1 MTRSLIKMARGV
13 AVALAVLMM
22 GAAAPTAQAD
32 GKVQVVATQT
42 IFADLVRKIGGDRVE
57 VRHVASPRFNVHFIQ
72 PRPSDVRALRKAD
85 LYVNAGLDLEL
96 WSDPLVEAAGR
107 PEFFRG
113 ARGSVDLSSGV
124 ELLKVPA
131 GPLTR
136 AEGDIHLYG
145 NPHYMMD
152 PRNARPMC
160 EVILAKLKEVDPEGA
175 SVYDAN
181 HQAFLAKLDA
191 KLAEW
196 RALCAHCSGKEV
208 LSYHDD
214 FEYMADYLGLKAE
227 RFLEPKPGVPPTPR
241 HLRELEEY
249 ARSGAVKAIVM
260 PTYFP
265 KSVAESFGRRIG
277 TPVVTVAHNVGEVA
291 ESEDFFAFFDRNLQA
306 LAEALK

>member
-1 MTRSLIKMARGV
+1 MIRGKRRWMLSIGL
-13 AVALAVLMM
+13 ALLALAAIPSPAR
-22 GAAAPTAQAD
+22 AAD
-32 GKVQVVATQT
+32 KVRVVATQT

-57 VRHVASPRFNVHFIQ
+57 VRHVAPPRFNVHFIQ
-72 PRPSDVRALRKAD
+72 PKPSDVRALRKAD
-85 LYVNAGLDLEL
+85 LYVQAGLDLEA

-113 ARGSVDLSSGV
+113 AARSVDLSSGI
-124 ELLKVPA
+124 ELLKVPV

-145 NPHYMMD
+145 NPHYTMD

-160 EVILAKLKEVDPEGA
+160 EVLVAKLKQIDPEGA
-175 SVYDAN
+175 SIYDAN
-181 HQAFLAKLDA
+181 HRAFLAQLDA

-196 RALCAHCSGKEV
+196 RERCAHCSGKEA

-214 FEYMADYLGLKAE
+214 VEYLANYLGIKVD
-227 RFLEPKPGVPPTPR
+227 RYLEPKPGVPPSPR

-249 ARSGAVKAIVM
+249 VRSGAVKAVLM

-265 KSVAESFGRRIG
+265 REVAESFGRRAG
-277 TPVVTVAHNVGEVA
+277 VPVVTVAHNVSEVEGEA
-291 ESEDFFAFFDRNLQA
+291 DFFAFFDGNIGRIG
-306 LAEALK
+306 EAMR

>member
-1 MTRSLIKMARGV
+1 MRRKERWLF
-13 AVALAVLMM
+13 
-22 GAAAPTAQAD
+22 AAAAALSMLIAVPAPASAAD
-32 GKVQVVATQT
+32 KVRVVATQSLL
-42 IFADLVRKIGGDRVE
+42 ADLVRQIGKERVE
-57 VRHVASPRFNVHFIQ
+57 VRHVASPRFNVHYIQ
-72 PRPSDVRALRKAD
+72 PKPSDVRALRKAD
-85 LYVNAGLDLEL
+85 LYVNAGLDLEA

-113 ARGSVDLSSGV
+113 AARSVDVSAHV
-124 ELLKVPA
+124 KLLKVPQT
-131 GPLTR
+131 GPSR

-145 NPHYMMD
+145 NPHYTLD

-181 HQAFLAKLDA
+181 RQAFLAKLDA

-196 RALCAHCSGKEV
+196 QAQCAHCSGKEV

-214 FEYMADYLGLKAE
+214 FEYMANYLGLKAE

-241 HLRELEEY
+241 HLQDLEEY

-265 KSVAESFGRRIG
+265 KGIAESFGRRIG
-277 TPVVTVAHNVGEVA
+277 APVVTVAQNVGEVA
-291 ESEDFFAFFDRNLQA
+291 EGEDFFAFFDRNLKG